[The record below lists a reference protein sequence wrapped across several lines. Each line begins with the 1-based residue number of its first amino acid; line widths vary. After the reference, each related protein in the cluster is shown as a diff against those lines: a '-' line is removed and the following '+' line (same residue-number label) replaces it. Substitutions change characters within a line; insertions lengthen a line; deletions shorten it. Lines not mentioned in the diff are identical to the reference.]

1 MIYTARVLEQ
11 TTGDLRRFLAAYLD
25 QQRGLL
31 AGTADDHARALT
43 LIPDSDLLQQHL
55 HAVHHEALSL

>member
-1 MIYTARVLEQ
+1 MIYTARVLER

-25 QQRGLL
+25 QQRCLL
-31 AGTADDHARALT
+31 AETVDDHARVLT
-43 LIPDSDLLQQHL
+43 LIPHAGLCQQL